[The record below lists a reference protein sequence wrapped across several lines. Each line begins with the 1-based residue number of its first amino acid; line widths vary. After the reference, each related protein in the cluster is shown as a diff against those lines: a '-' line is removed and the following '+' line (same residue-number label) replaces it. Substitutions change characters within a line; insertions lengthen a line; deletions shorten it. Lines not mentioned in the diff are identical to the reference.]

1 MPSHMSEERIS
12 ETLEQAGFSE
22 GQVEA
27 LMQIFALHPHNH
39 TIDQIIGLQEELEQI
54 AEEEDDDETDDEE

>member
-1 MPSHMSEERIS
+1 MPSHMSEERIC
-12 ETLEQAGFSE
+12 EILEQAGFSE

-27 LMQIFALHPHNH
+27 LTQVFALSPHDH

-54 AEEEDDDETDDEE
+54 AEEEDDEESDDDE